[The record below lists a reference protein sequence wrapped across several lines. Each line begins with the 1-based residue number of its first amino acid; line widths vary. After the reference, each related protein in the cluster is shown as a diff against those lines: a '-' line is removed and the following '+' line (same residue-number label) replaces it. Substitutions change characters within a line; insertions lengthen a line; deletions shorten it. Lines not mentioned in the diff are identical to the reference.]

1 MSTSTRD
8 ILLGAAAGLA
18 AGAGLA
24 YLLRKTYII
33 PHMPNPMHDA
43 TLCPYT
49 PHMIYK
55 HIDEGASAH
64 TRIIFANIVLT
75 LALRLSPRKQDQ
87 CVWVWPDLR
96 MHSNSLTHPASS
108 RDPRTTPTITSK
120 MSMSPNAP

>member
-64 TRIIFANIVLT
+64 SHNLREHCVDSSSAPISPEAGPVRLGMARSPHAFQLT
-75 LALRLSPRKQDQ
+75 HSPR
-87 CVWVWPDLR
+87 VLPR
-96 MHSNSLTHPASS
+96 PTHHTHYHLKNVHVS
-108 RDPRTTPTITSK
+108 
-120 MSMSPNAP
+120 